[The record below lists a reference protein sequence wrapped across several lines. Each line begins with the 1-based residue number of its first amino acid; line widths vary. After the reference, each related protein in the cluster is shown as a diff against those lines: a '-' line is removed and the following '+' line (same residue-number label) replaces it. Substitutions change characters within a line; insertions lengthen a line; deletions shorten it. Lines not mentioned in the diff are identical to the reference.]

1 MLGGSGETPRQCLHQ
16 ETAPIWAL
24 EEQLV
29 KEHPGQCR
37 SGRAWQ
43 QSRSGRAPEGKVCP
57 PKATWHHHP
66 ATHPTASWPSH
77 LPGLADLLMWAG
89 AADRAAQPLQPS
101 QMCPGTE
108 PSLWDGAWGGS
119 CNSITAVAPSWW
131 DPQCPRRVVMM
142 IEG

>member
-66 ATHPTASWPSH
+66 ATHPTASRPSH

-101 QMCPGTE
+101 QMCPGTSPLSGMVPGE
-108 PSLWDGAWGGS
+108 GAV
-119 CNSITAVAPSWW
+119 TASPQW
-131 DPQCPRRVVMM
+131 DPP
-142 IEG
+142 GGTPSAPGGW